1 MRRTTATSKADPPR
15 TPAEYLAG
23 LPADRRTVVARVR
36 GFIRRHLPRGY
47 KENVRWGMLSYEIPL
62 ARYPETYNG
71 QPLVYVSLAAQ
82 KNYYALY
89 LMGTYAD
96 ATQSARMAAAFKRAG
111 KKLDMGKSCLRFRAL
126 DDLPLAA
133 IGEAIASTPPE
144 RFIALYEAGRRRS

>member
-1 MRRTTATSKADPPR
+1 MAPGKAGAPK

-23 LPADRRTVVARVR
+23 LPADRRAVVAKVR

-47 KENVRWGMLSYEIPL
+47 EENVRWGMLSYEIPL
-62 ARYPETYNG
+62 ARYPDTYNG
-71 QPLVYVSLAAQ
+71 QPLAYVSLAAQ

-96 ATQSARMAAAFKRAG
+96 AKQPARVAAAFEKAG

-133 IGEAIASTPPE
+133 IGEAIASMPPE